1 MLRKDAHLAEEKLVV
16 NDTARARRVRKRTL
30 CSLGGTGMIKCSLY
44 LADLKMT
51 KKVVKSLDKET
62 CHSYNAIKR

>member
-30 CSLGGTGMIKCSLY
+30 CSVLGYSVVDSWVLWWRMVWEMWIDLGGGVCYSGERKDE
-44 LADLKMT
+44 A
-51 KKVVKSLDKET
+51 
-62 CHSYNAIKR
+62 

>member
-1 MLRKDAHLAEEKLVV
+1 MVISHDARLF
-16 NDTARARRVRKRTL
+16 N
-30 CSLGGTGMIKCSLY
+30 LGGTGMIKCSLY